1 MKKKSNNSTSK
12 QPLVIQQLIV
22 KAPQRKVYDVGN
34 WRTAMRSADTGRVKA
49 LYDLFD
55 DMLLDGVLF
64 DAMQKRIDAV
74 INSEL
79 TFVDAGG
86 QEVPEVAQL
95 IDTLA
100 FEALLT
106 EIMHKKFYGRMGVE
120 IDLTDGI
127 LTVAPIPAKHIN
139 LDNRN
144 ILIND
149 GDETGMPYDGDDRLL
164 ILGERR
170 DFGLLLKAVQYAIYK
185 RGGYGDWSQ
194 WVELFGMPQ
203 RIGKY
208 NTHDPESRRLL
219 EEALEKAG
227 SAPYVVVPKEAEIET
242 RSAGTNSGDSYNE
255 FRQACNEEMLI
266 TILGQTLTTVQGDRG
281 ARSLGEVHKDV
292 EESKNRSDLRFVQ
305 RVLNQYV
312 LPMLEARGV
321 PVSGGA
327 FVFPKAAEALTVND
341 IVQLSAIMDIP
352 QSYLHEKY
360 SIPVPEEGEPV
371 ARRQSS
377 PMFAADMDDP
387 DGDDDDNGDVKNS
400 DRSLF
405 RRLRDFFAKAPATTG
420 AMTGGHLMRLS
431 DDATFNDRLIAR
443 VADGASSRFDP
454 ELFRYF
460 ADDFLKA
467 VRPAFESLLNNVD
480 VTYNHNEDAYITSLE
495 MSLFQFSAAKT
506 LAEVQELNRIM
517 RDSTGFEDF
526 RKKANEVCTA
536 FNVNWQRAEYDTAVL
551 FAESAANYQRLFKQV
566 NIFPYW
572 KYVTVGDGL
581 VRPEHAALN
590 GVILPYNDPAWSK
603 IFPPNGWRCRCRVA
617 GVMKHEASNVDFNE
631 MRKLVDD
638 YYKTDDWKRTEAS
651 GFDVNPGRLTEVFQ
665 RNQQYIRKFPEKAK
679 SHLESL
685 RYYDYGL
692 DSFSKKVAA
701 ATVEA
706 PKFDGDKTEWFA
718 NNKIFDDYKGRKITM
733 PEKVFN
739 THTSK
744 KYEKVRVPLLN
755 CIRDVLANPDE
766 LWLADYKGSLKNLYF
781 IKFYKDKVI
790 NVVCE
795 LKTDMSYEVST
806 WFEIEQSPRL
816 TKGKVTR
823 KQRRV
828 RDPRWMYRRGLLIK
842 SNGESNNPPL
852 PTD

>member
-1 MKKKSNNSTSK
+1 MAKKSNNSTGK

-34 WRTAMRSADTGRVKA
+34 WRTAMRSADVGRVKT

-55 DMLLDGVLF
+55 DMLLDGVLS
-64 DAMQKRIDAV
+64 DAVQKRIDAV

-79 TFVDAGG
+79 TFVDVDG
-86 QEVPEVAQL
+86 QEVPEVAQI

-100 FEALLT
+100 FETLLT

-120 IDLTDGI
+120 IDLTDGV

-149 GDETGMPYDGDDRLL
+149 GDETGIPYDGDDRLL

-377 PMFAADMDDP
+377 PTFAADMDDP
-387 DGDDDDNGDVKNS
+387 DDADNGDVKNA

-420 AMTGGHLMRLS
+420 ASAGSHLMRLS

-443 VADGASSRFDP
+443 VADGVSTRFDP

-467 VRPAFESLLNNVD
+467 VKPAFESRLNNVD
-480 VTYNHNEDAYITSLE
+480 VMYGHDSNAYLVALE
-495 MSLFQFSAAKT
+495 QNLYHFSAAKT
-506 LAEVQELNRIM
+506 LAEVQQLNQLIRET
-517 RDSTGFEDF
+517 SSYAEF
-526 RKKANEVCTA
+526 RKKAAEVCEC
-536 FNVNWQRAEYDTAVL
+536 FNDRWQQTEYDTAIL
-551 FAESAANYQRLFKQV
+551 SAQSAENYNRLISQK

-572 KYVTVGDGL
+572 QYVTVGDGS
-581 VRPEHAALN
+581 VREEHRALH
-590 GVILPYNDPAWSK
+590 GVIFSVDDK
-603 IFPPNGWRCRCRVA
+603 IWDKIYPPNGWNCRCRVKA
-617 GVMKHEASNVDFNE
+617 LLKNEVTGEKLEESHEAASE
-631 MRKLVDD
+631 YM
-638 YYKTDDWKRTEAS
+638 KTGDWQKAVAQGWGCNRAKSAEIFAE
-651 GFDVNPGRLTEVFQ
+651 DQ
-665 RNQQYIRKFPEKAK
+665 MYIRKFPTN
-679 SHLESL
+679 
-685 RYYDYGL
+685 
-692 DSFSKKVAA
+692 AA
-701 ATVEA
+701 R
-706 PKFDGDKTEWFA
+706 
-718 NNKIFDDYKGRKITM
+718 IL
-733 PEKVFN
+733 EKVPTAQWGVEQAWRKLTGEN
-739 THTSK
+739 RPAVPTYTGTADQYWASRAKQVDGEERLTVTDYDGRQWSMTRGDYDAHTTNK
-744 KYEKVRVPLLN
+744 KKKRAFRVEYLN
-755 CIRDVLANPDE
+755 CIDEVIADPDE
-766 LWLADYKGSLKNLYF
+766 VWLSRYDQKLTGNKARLDNWIM
-781 IKFYKDKVI
+781 IKFYMGVAI
-790 NVVCE
+790 ACVC
-795 LKTDMSYEVST
+795 
-806 WFEIEQSPRL
+806 RL
-816 TKGKVTR
+816 DGNAMRFKSWYLLRSSSVRKGILVK
-823 KQRRV
+823 K
-828 RDPRWMYRRGLLIK
+828 K
-842 SNGESNNPPL
+842 
-852 PTD
+852 